1 MKIIEK
7 SVIFEIANSVAK
19 DHLEPHGAV
28 FAIEYIDVG
37 TYYIN
42 FTVGKEQFS
51 KSVYIKNMPEEIC
64 KEYMHCCIHELAAM
78 LLRRLYPIC

>member
-1 MKIIEK
+1 MKSIEK

-28 FAIEYIDVG
+28 FTIECIDAG
-37 TYYIN
+37 TYYVS
-42 FTVGKEQFS
+42 FTVDKEYFS
-51 KSVYIKNMPEEIC
+51 KSVYIKNMPEKIC

-78 LLRRLYPIC
+78 LLRKLYPI

>member
-1 MKIIEK
+1 MKSIEK
-7 SVIFEIANSVAK
+7 NVIFEIAKNVAK

-28 FAIEYIDVG
+28 FTIECIDDS
-37 TYYIN
+37 TYYIS
-42 FTVGKEQFS
+42 FTVEKEYFS

-78 LLRRLYPIC
+78 LLRKLYPIY